1 VINSLSTSLGLNAN
15 VASAPLT
22 TAVPSTVVLIFFFEE
37 KDTPATIAK

>member
-1 VINSLSTSLGLNAN
+1 MITLLSTSMGLNAN

-22 TAVPSTVVLIFFFEE
+22 AAVPSTVVLIFFFEE